1 MVTRE
6 YGAPL
11 GTHELPLLF
20 TRVYRALDAR
30 RSQIDALNVFPV
42 PDADT
47 GTNMVLTIKAGLDA
61 LRDARRKQIRDPA
74 ELARVVIRGVI
85 RGARGN
91 SGVILSQVLR
101 AVVDEATSYDQLD
114 AAAYANALASAQ
126 ELAYSAVVDPVS
138 GTMLSVIAAAANE
151 AREAVEAGASLA
163 CVSRQTCEA
172 TRQAVEHTPEQLAVL
187 RDANVVDAGGRGFEV
202 LITAVHAFLTGE
214 QLAVAVD
221 VGAHLPD
228 IVASGC
234 HASET
239 FPYEVQYLLDADNV
253 SVAPLRHALSQH
265 GDSVVVVAA
274 GNLINVHVHTADV
287 GKVIDVGVAFAPP
300 QNVVIT
306 DLRAQIL
313 QAHNPNSAATDTA
326 NIHVQFVGLVAE
338 PAVVGLIGTSSGI
351 HILPYDTSLTTV
363 TTTIAPAS
371 ALTIIAADTPDGAQ
385 RAVHFAQQL
394 GQERRADALIA
405 CDSPLALLAAISI
418 MDPAGAPDT
427 VLGDIREVLDT
438 LTVVTV
444 TPHPEG
450 VAVTDTSGFTTY
462 APDLGVAVRTQL
474 QNGGAQLVTV
484 MFGDLSTLQ
493 QRSDVTQ
500 VITDSCPDAEQVV
513 LDLPGANVIA
523 WVGVE

>member
-1 MVTRE
+1 MTRE

-30 RSQIDALNVFPV
+30 RGQIDALNVFPV

-61 LRDARRKQIRDPA
+61 LRDARRQQIRDPA

-101 AVVDEATSYDQLD
+101 AVVDEATSHDQVD
-114 AAAYANALASAQ
+114 AVAYANALASAQ
-126 ELAYSAVVDPVS
+126 ELAYSAVVEPVS
-138 GTMLSVIAAAANE
+138 GTMLSVIAAAANQ
-151 AREAVEAGASLA
+151 ARAAVDAGASLA

-172 TRQAVEHTPEQLAVL
+172 TRQAVEHTPAQLQVL

-214 QLAVAVD
+214 QLDVAVD
-221 VGAHLPD
+221 VGAQLPD
-228 IVASGC
+228 MVASGC
-234 HASET
+234 HASEKY
-239 FPYEVQYLLDADNV
+239 PYEVQYLLDADNV

-300 QNVVIT
+300 QNVAIT
-306 DLRAQIL
+306 DLRAQI
-313 QAHNPNSAATDTA
+313 QEAHNPNGTLTEMA
-326 NIHVQFVGLVAE
+326 NIRVQFVGLVAE
-338 PAVVGLIGTSSGI
+338 PAVAGLIGTTNAVQ
-351 HILPYDTSLTTV
+351 ILPDDSSLDDVTSAISPST
-363 TTTIAPAS
+363 
-371 ALTIIAADTPDGAQ
+371 ALILIAADTPAGAQ
-385 RAVHFAQQL
+385 TAVHFAQQL

-405 CDSPLALLAAISI
+405 CDSPLALLAAISV
-418 MDPAGAPDT
+418 MDPTGAPDT
-427 VLGDIREVLDT
+427 VLADIHEVLDT
-438 LTVVTV
+438 LKVTTV

-450 VAVTDTSGFTTY
+450 VTVADTTGAITY
-462 APDLGVAVRTQL
+462 VHDLSVAVRAQL
-474 QNGGAQLVTV
+474 QNRHVQMVTI

-493 QRSDVTQ
+493 QRSDVTR
-500 VITDSCPDAEQVV
+500 VISDWCPDAEQVV

>member
-1 MVTRE
+1 MTRE
-6 YGAPL
+6 YGTPL

-30 RSQIDALNVFPV
+30 RGQIDALNVFPV

-61 LRDARRKQIRDPA
+61 LRDARRKQIRDPE

-101 AVVDEATSYDQLD
+101 AVVDEATSHDHVG

-151 AREAVEAGASLA
+151 ARAAVDAGATLA
-163 CVSRQTCEA
+163 DVSRRTCEA
-172 TRQAVEHTPEQLAVL
+172 TRHAVEHTPEQLAVL

-214 QLAVAVD
+214 QLPVAVD

-228 IVASGC
+228 IVVSGC

-239 FPYEVQYLLDADNV
+239 YPYEVQYLLDADNV

-274 GNLINVHVHTADV
+274 GDLINVHVHTADV
-287 GKVIDVGVAFAPP
+287 GQVIDVGVAFAPP

-306 DLRAQIL
+306 DLRAQIR
-313 QAHNPNSAATDTA
+313 QAHDTNSAPNDAL
-326 NIHVQFVGLVAE
+326 NIHVQFVGLVTE
-338 PAVVGLIGTSSGI
+338 PAVVGLIGPSNAI
-351 HILPYDTSLTTV
+351 HILPSVTPLTTI
-363 TTTIAPAS
+363 TATIAPTT
-371 ALTIIAADTPDGAQ
+371 ALTIIAADTSDGAQ
-385 RAVHFAQQL
+385 TAVELAQQL
-394 GQERRADALIA
+394 GQTRRVDALIA
-405 CDSPLALLAAISI
+405 CDSPLALLAAISV
-418 MDPAGAPDT
+418 MEPAGAPDT
-427 VLGDIREVLDT
+427 VLADIHEVLDS
-438 LTVVTV
+438 LTVVAV
-444 TPHPEG
+444 TPHPDG
-450 VAVTDTSGFTTY
+450 VTVADTAGAVTV
-462 APDLGVAVRTQL
+462 AADLGAAVRAQL
-474 QNGGAQLVTV
+474 LNDGAQLVTV

-493 QRSDVTQ
+493 QRSDVSQ
-500 VITDSCPDAEQVV
+500 VIADCCPDAEQVV